1 MSIPRV
7 LIVDDQRDILRLI
20 HSTLDTLGH
29 EMKIVEAPSGEE
41 GLLEATNHK
50 VDLVISDYKLP
61 GITGVELMAK
71 IRARNPDVKFILI
84 TAMTDRRTRDEI
96 RNAGALANFDKPIPL
111 ADFMDT
117 VERAL
122 GFDRTLLP
130 EEKEDIPL
138 AKAGGK
144 ASLSDLLSGL
154 RKKVNAEAVYLLSDR
169 GRVMERAGDL
179 YDNSMEVSL
188 FSALMA
194 TFSAGQKAARI
205 MLMNDTGHYHVF
217 SGANHDLVLMPVSAL
232 YAVVV
237 AGEKLTSRENLL
249 KVVDAIQTAREGI
262 EKTLRSLGVPT
273 APAEQAAELAP
284 LPATLNVPTQDLAAM
299 LTQAAASK
307 KTDVDADAFWNDAV
321 EKHGNP
327 PLKAD
332 HISYE
337 QAKQLGLA
345 PAKGGTKPFDQE
357 K

>member
-1 MSIPRV
+1 MTPPRV

-20 HSTLDTLGH
+20 HSSLDTLGH
-29 EMKIVEAPSGEE
+29 EMKIFEAPSGEE
-41 GLLEATNHK
+41 GLLEATKHK

-71 IRARNPDVKFILI
+71 VRARHPDVKFILI

-111 ADFMDT
+111 ADFLDT

-122 GFDRTLLP
+122 GLKRTLLID
-130 EEKEDIPL
+130 EAESTSTQ
-138 AKAGGK
+138 GK
-144 ASLSDLLSGL
+144 SSLSGTLANL
-154 RKKVNAEAVYLLSDR
+154 RKRINAHAVYLISDR

-205 MLMNDTGHYHVF
+205 MLMSDRDHYHVF
-217 SGANHDLVLMPVSAL
+217 TGEKHDLILMPVSAL
-232 YAVVV
+232 YALVV
-237 AGEKLTSRENLL
+237 AGEKVSDKEHLQ
-249 KVVDAIQTAREGI
+249 VAVDAMRSARDGI
-262 EKTLRSLGVPT
+262 ESGLRSLGVPT
-273 APAEQAAELAP
+273 APAEPGADAIGP

-299 LTQAAASK
+299 LSQASNQK
-307 KTDVDADAFWNDAV
+307 KDVDANAFWDDAV

-337 QAKQLGLA
+337 QAKKLGLA
-345 PAKGGTKPFDQE
+345 PKKGTTKPFDQ

>member
-1 MSIPRV
+1 MTPPRV

-29 EMKIVEAPSGEE
+29 EMKILEAPSGEE
-41 GLLEATNHK
+41 ALLEATNHK
-50 VDLVISDYKLP
+50 IDLVISDYKLP

-71 IRARNPDVKFILI
+71 IRSRNPDVKFILI

-96 RNAGALANFDKPIPL
+96 RNAGAIANFDKPIPL

-117 VERAL
+117 VERVL
-122 GFDRTLLP
+122 GFKRSLIIDEA
-130 EEKEDIPL
+130 EESQTQ
-138 AKAGGK
+138 GK
-144 ASLSDLLSGL
+144 TSLSGTLADL
-154 RKKVNAEAVYLLSDR
+154 RKKIGAQAVYLLSER

-194 TFSAGQKAARI
+194 TFSAGNKAARV
-205 MLMNDTGHYHVF
+205 MLMKDENHYHLF
-217 SGANHDLVLMPVSAL
+217 AGESHDLILMPVSAL
-232 YAVVV
+232 YALVV
-237 AGEKLTSRENLL
+237 AGEKLVSRDRALAAVEAMRA
-249 KVVDAIQTAREGI
+249 VRETV
-262 EKTLRSLGVPT
+262 EQNLRSLGVPT
-273 APAEQAAELAP
+273 APSEPSVADLTP

-299 LTQAAASK
+299 LTKVSNQK
-307 KTDVDADAFWNDAV
+307 QDVDANAFWDDAV

-345 PAKGGTKPFDQE
+345 PAKGGTKPFDE
-357 K
+357 KK

>member
-1 MSIPRV
+1 MTPPRV

-20 HSTLDTLGH
+20 HATLDTLGH
-29 EMKIVEAPSGEE
+29 EMKILEAPSGEE
-41 GLLEATNHK
+41 ALLEATNHK
-50 VDLVISDYKLP
+50 IDLVISDYKLP

-96 RNAGALANFDKPIPL
+96 RNAGAIANFDKPIPL

-117 VERAL
+117 VERVL
-122 GFDRTLLP
+122 GFKRTLLID
-130 EEKEDIPL
+130 EAE
-138 AKAGGK
+138 ATQTQGK
-144 ASLSDLLSGL
+144 STLSGTLANL
-154 RKKVNAEAVYLLSDR
+154 RKKVGAQAVYLLSDR

-188 FSALMA
+188 FSSLMA
-194 TFSAGQKAARI
+194 TFSAGNKAARI
-205 MLMNDTGHYHVF
+205 MLMNVHGHYHVF
-217 SGANHDLVLMPVSAL
+217 SDDKHDLILMPVSSL
-232 YAVVV
+232 YALVV
-237 AGEKLTSRENLL
+237 AGEKFTAHNGIM
-249 KVVDAIQTAREGI
+249 DAVEAMRTARDGI
-262 EKTLRSLGVPT
+262 ESGLRSLGVPT
-273 APAEQAAELAP
+273 APAEQSESERLGP

-299 LTQAAASK
+299 LTKASADK
-307 KTDVDADAFWNDAV
+307 KTDVDADAFWDEAV

-337 QAKQLGLA
+337 QARQLGLA
-345 PAKGGTKPFDQE
+345 PKKGSTKPFDQQ

>member
-1 MSIPRV
+1 MATPRV

-29 EMKIVEAPSGEE
+29 EMKILEAPSGEE
-41 GLLEATNHK
+41 ALLEATNHK
-50 VDLVISDYKLP
+50 IDLVISDYKLP

-71 IRARNPDVKFILI
+71 IRARNPEAKFILI

-96 RNAGALANFDKPIPL
+96 RNAGAIANFDKPIPL

-117 VERAL
+117 VERVL
-122 GFDRTLLP
+122 GFKRSLIIDEA
-130 EEKEDIPL
+130 EESQTQ
-138 AKAGGK
+138 GK
-144 ASLSDLLSGL
+144 TSLSGTLADL
-154 RKKVNAEAVYLLSDR
+154 RKKIGAQAVYLLSDR

-188 FSALMA
+188 FSSLMA
-194 TFSAGQKAARI
+194 TFSAGNKAARV
-205 MLMNDTGHYHVF
+205 MLLNDHSHYHIF
-217 SGANHDLVLMPVSAL
+217 SGDKHDLILMPVSSL
-232 YAVVV
+232 YALVA
-237 AGEKLTSRENLL
+237 AGEKFSARNGIM
-249 KVVDAIQTAREGI
+249 DAVEAMRAARGGI
-262 EKTLRSLGVPT
+262 EHGLRALGVPT
-273 APAEQAAELAP
+273 APAEQSEADKLSP

-299 LTQAAASK
+299 LTQVAANK
-307 KTDVDADAFWNDAV
+307 KTDQDADAFWDDAV

-345 PAKGGTKPFDQE
+345 PAKKGGTKPFDE
-357 K
+357 KK